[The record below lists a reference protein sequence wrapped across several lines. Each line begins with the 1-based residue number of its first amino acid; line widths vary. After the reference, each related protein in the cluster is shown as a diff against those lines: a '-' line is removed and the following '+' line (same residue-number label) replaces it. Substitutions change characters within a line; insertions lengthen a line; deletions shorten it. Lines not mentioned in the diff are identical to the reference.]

1 MSQHLREEKPPK
13 IEKLPT
19 DKARLELPSFLP
31 LIRLFP
37 PPHKQTNTTKTL
49 RYITFSSFLSN
60 SFLIFL
66 YFFFTLVQKPYEAV
80 TDKGPV

>member
-31 LIRLFP
+31 LIRLFS
-37 PPHKQTNTTKTL
+37 PHKQTNTIWRPRLSHLYLSQKKPDNKIQSKMETAVQHEG
-49 RYITFSSFLSN
+49 FLW
-60 SFLIFL
+60 
-66 YFFFTLVQKPYEAV
+66 PY
-80 TDKGPV
+80 